1 MISKNNTTVMYLSQF
16 LYALVFMIPI
26 WIVYYQQK
34 ITVSQIS
41 FLVAFQCIS
50 QLIFELPTGA
60 LADVVGRKWTIV
72 LSYILWS
79 ISSIFIITATGFSG
93 IFIGVLIGGLA
104 EAFLSGSQEALIY
117 DSFKEDKKEDEY
129 KKVMATNGV
138 YFQIALAVATLSGG
152 YLYSLWQPLPYVV
165 YAITCFF
172 AAIAASKFKEPYI
185 EHAHL
190 SLETYIHQ
198 LHRGTKEAFKN
209 RETIQM
215 SLFYI
220 MVASITWINNVY
232 LFDFILVELGFPDVL
247 RGIIGGSMRIFN
259 IFIIRYFLTNEKFFT
274 KKRSLLFFPIIMI
287 VCFLP
292 GKLFQGWI
300 ALPFIAGT
308 VMAGTAR
315 WIVLTKYTNELF
327 ESRYRATAISALS
340 MIVGVF
346 FSIITWSSG
355 YVIEHMGGVRTM
367 YTILG
372 VITVFTVLP
381 LSLRM
386 VGQKK

>member
-1 MISKNNTTVMYLSQF
+1 MISKRNTSVFYISQF

-34 ITVSQIS
+34 ITISQIS

-50 QLIFELPTGA
+50 QLLFELPTGA
-60 LADVVGRKWTIV
+60 FADIFGRKWTIV
-72 LSYILWS
+72 LSYFLWS
-79 ISSIFIITATGFSG
+79 ISSLFIITATGFSG

-104 EAFLSGSQEALIY
+104 EALLSGSQEALMY

-129 KKVMATNGV
+129 KKVMATNGM
-138 YFQIALAVATLSGG
+138 YFQIALAIATLSGG
-152 YLYSLWQPLPYVV
+152 YLYIIWQPLPYII
-165 YAITCFF
+165 YAITCLS
-172 AAIAASKFKEPYI
+172 AAIIATRFKEPYV
-185 EHAHL
+185 ERAHI
-190 SLETYIHQ
+190 SFDTYLHQ
-198 LHRGTKEAFKN
+198 LVRGTKEAFKN
-209 RETIQM
+209 QETTRM

-220 MVASITWINNVY
+220 AVASITWINNVY
-232 LFDFILVELGFPDVL
+232 LFDFILVELGFPDVW

-259 IFIIRYFLTNEKFFT
+259 ILIIRFLLTNERLFT
-274 KKRSLLFFPIIMI
+274 KNRSLLFFPIIMLI
-287 VCFLP
+287 CFLP
-292 GKLFQGWI
+292 GKWFQGWL
-300 ALPFIAGT
+300 ALPFIAGA

-340 MIVGVF
+340 MIVGIF

-355 YVIEHMGGVRTM
+355 YIIENWGGVRTM

-372 VITVFTVLP
+372 VVTFCTVLP
-381 LSLRM
+381 LSLRIIS
-386 VGQKK
+386 QK